1 MAITLVERGCNSL
14 NARIV
19 PRTWTNPRMK
29 LIQLLIC
36 LGLMTAAPAISQT
49 KAATSAIPKPTILSE
64 SEGKVQ
70 VNANSPRPLAQTLDA
85 LHQKYGWIVNYED
98 PQYVSKADI
107 VESTDQSGDR
117 LPAGGRFRVDL
128 PGAEDK
134 DKENDLQR
142 IVDAYNQSSN
152 PGRFELRKSAEG
164 VFTVVGVGSADAQG
178 KISPQKPAFDT
189 ALTVVTRQRTVSAM
203 LDLIGK
209 RIATERRIT
218 VTIGVVPRTLLNI
231 PVSVGGTRVSARD
244 LLLRTLTATHRNL
257 YWRLLFDPKSKSYFL
272 DIHQIAK
279 S

>member
-1 MAITLVERGCNSL
+1 L

-29 LIQLLIC
+29 LIQHLIC

-49 KAATSAIPKPTILSE
+49 KPETSAIPKPAILSE

-107 VESTDQSGDR
+107 VESTDQTGDQ

-134 DKENDLQR
+134 DKE
-142 IVDAYNQSSN
+142 
-152 PGRFELRKSAEG
+152 SAEG
-164 VFTVVGVGSADAQG
+164 VFTVVGVASADAQG